1 MYFSVSA
8 TLHLKKYEQ
17 KKPKIIWK
25 ANKGVK
31 KGSIAREHGNIKK
44 KPIWEIIYLKHT
56 FLAVISPVIWMHS
69 LPYIWLSGKALQY
82 DIKYFLSIWQGLQM
96 CLASLGI
103 NTYFKNKYFSNI
115 KVNSVQNFIE
125 YISLCGWNRK
135 LNWEMQ
141 PETSDK

>member
-44 KPIWEIIYLKHT
+44 KANSGNNLLKTYISGSYFSSNLNAFSSLYLVTQEK
-56 FLAVISPVIWMHS
+56 LYNMI
-69 LPYIWLSGKALQY
+69 
-82 DIKYFLSIWQGLQM
+82 LSIF
-96 CLASLGI
+96 SL
-103 NTYFKNKYFSNI
+103 
-115 KVNSVQNFIE
+115 
-125 YISLCGWNRK
+125 
-135 LNWEMQ
+135 
-141 PETSDK
+141 SDKDFKCVWLV